1 MASEKSKLKLLYIA
15 RFLYENSDEEH
26 PVTIKDIME
35 MLEEHS
41 ISANR
46 KTLYSDIELLTDF
59 GLDIISNRSKR
70 NGYYLAS
77 RTFELPEL
85 KLLVDSIQS
94 SKFITQKKTLQLI
107 SKLEGLASVYQAK
120 QLNRQVYVKNRV
132 KSMNESVYYNV
143 DNISGAIT
151 KDRKITFRYYEYA
164 ADKSRKYRHNGKQYI
179 VSPFALL
186 CDSENY
192 YMLAYDTEAGKI
204 KHYRVDKMTEI
215 SESEQHRDGKDVFS
229 TIDMSSYSKHMFS
242 MFSGEQARVR
252 IRFANHLSGAVIDRF
267 GTDIMMIPD
276 DAEHFTAVL
285 DVNISIQFYGWLFN
299 FGPEAEVLSPE
310 YVRNEMRERL
320 AQVSAMYAVKS

>member
-1 MASEKSKLKLLYIA
+1 MPIDNNKLKLLYIA

-26 PVTIKDIME
+26 PVTLTDISD
-35 MLEEHS
+35 MLENHS
-41 ISANR
+41 VSASR
-46 KTLYSDIELLTDF
+46 KTLYSDIDLLTEF
-59 GLDIISNRSKR
+59 GMDIIKVRSKH

-107 SKLEGLASVYQAK
+107 TKLESLASVHQAK
-120 QLNRQVYVKNRV
+120 LLNRQVYVKNRV

-143 DNISGAIT
+143 DNISNAIT
-151 KDRKITFRYYEYA
+151 RDKKITFRYYEYA
-164 ADKSRKYRHNGKQYI
+164 TEKAKKFRRDGKQYQ

-192 YMLAYDTEAGKI
+192 YMLAYDTEAARI

-229 TIDMSSYSKHMFS
+229 TLDMSSYAKHMFS
-242 MFSGEQARVR
+242 MFSGTEERVR
-252 IRFANHLSGAVIDRF
+252 IRFANHLAGAVIDRF
-267 GTDIMMIPD
+267 GSDIMLIPD
-276 DAEHFTAVL
+276 DEEHFTVVL
-285 DVNISIQFYGWLFN
+285 DVSVSRQFFGWLFN
-299 FGPEAEVLSPE
+299 FGLEAEVLYPE
-310 YVRNEMRERL
+310 HVRNEMRERL
-320 AQVSAMYAVKS
+320 TEVSAMYGLE